1 MSATKSK
8 SVWPLPVAEPEEV
21 GFSSERL
28 ARIRP
33 AMQKYIDNHEVPC
46 MITLVARHGKIVHF
60 EAQGYMDIE
69 SKRPVRKDAFFRM
82 FSNSKPITGVATMML
97 YEDGLLK
104 LDDPISKFI
113 PSFKNPKLS
122 NMAGGGMGDT
132 AQTTV
137 PARREITVRDCLR
150 NTTGLAM
157 VSRLPVQAMT
167 RYQDAMI
174 KARLINGPE
183 EKRAKTI
190 REIVENLGSL
200 PLSANPGTEWQYHV
214 GYPVISTVLEIVSGT
229 TLEKLYRERIFK
241 PLKMKDSSFYLPEG
255 QLDRFTTSY
264 RLQQEGAKWNLILVD
279 RPETSEKVKGPKN
292 WFCGGGDRGGV
303 LSTVSDYARLAQMLL
318 NGGELD
324 GVRILGRKTV
334 ELMTSNHTREIPI
347 PMLGHGFGFGM
358 GVGVRVESKGNPLIR
373 TVGSYG
379 WGGAAGT
386 GYFADPKED
395 FFVLYFT
402 QLMGMGMIPTG
413 NYAQDIERLVYQALI

>member
-1 MSATKSK
+1 MSPTKSSK
-8 SVWPLPVAEPEEV
+8 SWPLPVAEPEEV

-33 AMQKYIDNHEVPC
+33 TMQKYINNRDIPC
-46 MITLVARHGKIVHF
+46 MITLVARHGKIVYF

-69 SKRPVRKDAFFRM
+69 SKRPVHKDAIFRLW
-82 FSNSKPITGVATMML
+82 SNSKPITGVATMML
-97 YEDGLLK
+97 YEDGLLS
-104 LDDPISKFI
+104 LDDPVSKFL
-113 PSFKNPKLS
+113 PTFKNPRLS
-122 NMAGGGMGDT
+122 NMVGGGMGDLM
-132 AQTTV
+132 QTTV

-167 RYQDAMI
+167 RYQDVMI

-183 EKRAKTI
+183 EKRPKTI
-190 REIVENLGSL
+190 REMVENLGSL

-214 GYPVISTVLEIVSGT
+214 GYPVISTVLEIVSGM
-229 TLEKLYRERIFK
+229 TLDKLYRDRIFK
-241 PLKMKDSSFYLPEG
+241 PLKMKDTAFYLSDD
-255 QLDRFTTSY
+255 QINRFTTSY
-264 RLQQEGAKWNLILVD
+264 RMESEGKQSKLVVVD

-334 ELMTSNHTREIPI
+334 ELMTSNHTRDIPI
-347 PMLGHGFGFGM
+347 PMLGHGYGFGM
-358 GVGVRVESKGNPLIR
+358 GVGVRVESKGNPLVR
-373 TVGSYG
+373 SVGSYG

-395 FFVLYFT
+395 FLVIYFT
-402 QLMGMGMIPTG
+402 QLMGRGMIPTG
-413 NYAQDIERLVYQALI
+413 NYVQDIERIVYQALI

>member
-8 SVWPLPVAEPEEV
+8 NVWPLPAAEPEEV

-82 FSNSKPITGVATMML
+82 WSNSKPITGVATMML
-97 YEDGLLK
+97 YEDGLLN

-122 NMAGGGMGDT
+122 NMAGGGMGDLVQT
-132 AQTTV
+132 AV

-167 RYQDAMI
+167 RYQDVMI

-190 REIVENLGSL
+190 REMVENLGSL

-214 GYPVISTVLEIVSGT
+214 GFPVISTVLEIVSGM
-229 TLEKLYRERIFK
+229 TLDKLYRERIFK

-264 RLQQEGAKWNLILVD
+264 RLQDEGGKSKLVVVD
-279 RPETSEKVKGPKN
+279 KPETSEKVKGPKN

-334 ELMTSNHTREIPI
+334 ELMTSNHTRDIPI
-347 PMLGHGFGFGM
+347 PMLGHGFGFGI

-373 TVGSYG
+373 SVGSYG

-395 FFVLYFT
+395 LFAIYFT
-402 QLMGMGMIPTG
+402 QIMGRGMIPSG
-413 NYAQDIERLVYQALI
+413 NYVQDMERLVYQALI